1 MFKLLF
7 EFFKYFG
14 KGKSL
19 KVLGFLMI
27 SLVAGLLEFVGI
39 GLIYP
44 FLMLIMKPELITN
57 STYYEIF
64 SRVTNTN
71 EVTINAI
78 LIGIMVTLM
87 FLSKNLIMVFCLYV
101 QNKIIMKWKTDI
113 NLQIMNF
120 YINTSY
126 RNILNSSV
134 SEKIYNVTALSS
146 TVLETFVARFF
157 ILVSNS
163 IIIIMHD
170 CFQNI
175 MEDKIYDCIKL

>member
-71 EVTINAI
+71 EFTCTKIKDSI
-78 LIGIMVTLM
+78 KT
-87 FLSKNLIMVFCLYV
+87 KNKDMLPVAC
-101 QNKIIMKWKTDI
+101 
-113 NLQIMNF
+113 
-120 YINTSY
+120 
-126 RNILNSSV
+126 SS
-134 SEKIYNVTALSS
+134 I
-146 TVLETFVARFF
+146 FP
-157 ILVSNS
+157 
-163 IIIIMHD
+163 
-170 CFQNI
+170 
-175 MEDKIYDCIKL
+175 